1 MPELRVTATHVREL
15 SARQGEAQAQIES
28 ASTVTDG
35 LSAAMWANHGV
46 VCAPANMAVAAAEAA
61 RQSAC
66 AAMRLVSSDLSQKLD
81 TAAARYNEIDRASR
95 SNLDQQMHP
104 R

>member
-46 VCAPANMAVAAAEAA
+46 VCAPAT
-61 RQSAC
+61 R
-66 AAMRLVSSDLSQKLD
+66 
-81 TAAARYNEIDRASR
+81 
-95 SNLDQQMHP
+95 
-104 R
+104 